1 MIIID
6 IKSGSKNP
14 CTELQLAGYSLLV
27 KEGIDEQGNKFIER
41 QNKTAFEITLFHPI
55 YFYGGTIDIVYDD
68 GKSTITCYALYLN
81 EDSTYKLDDHTEKLR
96 HNQQVF
102 LSFLTVNNWKKEKGV
117 LNGKNN
123 IRSN

>member
-27 KEGIDEQGNKFIER
+27 KEGIDEQGNLFLDR
-41 QNKTAFEITLFHPI
+41 QNKTAFEIHLFHPV
-55 YFYGGTIDIVYDD
+55 YLFGGTVDIIVDD
-68 GKSTITCYALYLN
+68 DKAKITCYALYLN
-81 EDSTYKLDDHTEKLR
+81 EDSTYKLENHTEDLR

-102 LSFLTVNNWKKEKGV
+102 LSFLAVNNWRKKKGE
-117 LNGKNN
+117 
-123 IRSN
+123 